1 MEVNVLFQEGLRLGD
16 KSQLSENI
24 EKALTRMKC
33 PHLLSSQQLI
43 FLDCIKIQPVVRWLM
58 ARLIEVREE
67 TAVALRLFSSSQF
80 SKEYQHLPSE
90 RSAHETGIAFLEES
104 THKYMASRRYRSQ
117 RTGGQ
122 RAGLFG
128 PRLSSQPLKV
138 DRKTADEAIHSTL
151 VEYGAGHLY
160 TMALMGS
167 GISAVKA
174 RQQAAAASDAMEQKR
189 RAVAAKLAEE
199 DETSK
204 KEQAKQALKRQEQ
217 LLAQMQQIEGD
228 LTKISGQ
235 VLGSVM
241 ERGSDLI
248 RQQGEQ
254 YNAMRE
260 ELSEFTAE
268 HAQKFQGQ
276 FQHKRAMAQ
285 FARIK
290 EQQEDK
296 LAAIQPK
303 HDELQAE
310 LEEMAA
316 SYQERVATNAE
327 LESAIE
333 EMLAMETDENREDLA
348 SLRALVALNENLKDQ
363 ITKFKESCRA
373 EREHWAARIAKAKAA
388 EQAGVIGDDPDD
400 PEALKF
406 DTIDETWQAAQRK
419 IQDVQSLLSTK
430 ARAIAL
436 VKRKMDEIPS
446 RRELQ
451 QYQRQF
457 LELYEQMA
465 QRFTETRQYYHT
477 YNTLCDRRNYL
488 SREVTIL
495 ESIQENYANALKAK
509 GGKQKLADS
518 LAEIE
523 AAVQKNLATARDKLA
538 EEQARSVALDETHSK
553 SIEKERQYYK
563 AAKDF
568 QDECSRTEDL
578 QEELEQ
584 VRQEALRLQRELQ
597 GPQDE

>member
-1 MEVNVLFQEGLRLGD
+1 
-16 KSQLSENI
+16 
-24 EKALTRMKC
+24 
-33 PHLLSSQQLI
+33 
-43 FLDCIKIQPVVRWLM
+43 M
-58 ARLIEVREE
+58 AKLIEVREE
-67 TAVALRLFSSSQF
+67 TAVALRLFSSDQF
-80 SKEYQHLPSE
+80 GKEYEHLPSE
-90 RSAHETGIAFLEES
+90 RVAHETGVAFLES
-104 THKYMASRRYRSQ
+104 TSQKYMASRRYRLGRSSH
-117 RTGGQ
+117 
-122 RAGLFG
+122 RAGMFG
-128 PRLSSQPLKV
+128 PRLSAQPVKV
-138 DRKTADEAIHSTL
+138 AKHVQDEAIHATL

-160 TMALMGS
+160 TMALLGS
-167 GISAVKA
+167 GLSAAKA

-204 KEQAKQALKRQEQ
+204 KEQALLALKRQEH
-217 LLAQMQQIEGD
+217 LLTQMQQIEGD
-228 LTKISGQ
+228 LTKISGS

-268 HAQKFQGQ
+268 HAHKFQGQ

-285 FARIK
+285 FGRIK
-290 EQQEDK
+290 DQQEEK

-303 HDELQAE
+303 HDQLQNEMEELAAQYQEKVAANQE
-310 LEEMAA
+310 LE
-316 SYQERVATNAE
+316 T
-327 LESAIE
+327 AIE

-348 SLRALVALNENLKDQ
+348 ALRALVALNENLKSQ
-363 ITKFKESCRA
+363 IGKFKESCRA
-373 EREHWAARIAKAKAA
+373 EREAWGERIAKAKAA
-388 EQAGVIGDDPDD
+388 ESAGVIGDADD
-400 PEALKF
+400 PNALRF
-406 DTIDETWQAAQRK
+406 DTIEETWDAAQRK
-419 IQDVQSLLSTK
+419 MQEMQSLLSTK

-477 YNTLCDRRNYL
+477 YNTLDDRRLYL
-488 SREVTIL
+488 SREVGIL
-495 ESIQENYANALKAK
+495 ESIQESYATALKSKA
-509 GGKQKLADS
+509 GKQKLADS

-523 AAVQKNLATARDKLA
+523 EAVQKNLGALRDKLA
-538 EEQARSVALDETHSK
+538 AEQARNTSLDETHSK
-553 SIEKERQYYK
+553 EIEKERAYYK

-568 QDECSRTEDL
+568 QDECSRTEEL
-578 QEELEQ
+578 QEQLEN
-584 VRQEALRLQRELQ
+584 VRQHALQIQQSLQNAQEESWAL
-597 GPQDE
+597 EWKMLK

>member
-1 MEVNVLFQEGLRLGD
+1 MNVLFQEGLRLGD
-16 KSQLSENI
+16 KSQLSESI
-24 EKALTRMKC
+24 ERALTRMKC

-43 FLDCIKIQPVVRWLM
+43 FLECTKIQPVVKWLM
-58 ARLIEVREE
+58 AKLIEVREE
-67 TAVALRLFSSSQF
+67 TAVALRRFSSDQF
-80 SKEYQHLPSE
+80 SKEYEHLPSE
-90 RSAHETGIAFLEES
+90 RVAHETGVTFLEH
-104 THKYMASRRYRSQ
+104 TAQKYMASRRYRLG
-117 RTGGQ
+117 RTSH
-122 RAGLFG
+122 RAGQFG
-128 PRLSSQPLKV
+128 PRLSAQPVKV
-138 DRKTADEAIHSTL
+138 SKNVQDEAIHATL

-160 TMALMGS
+160 TMAIMGS
-167 GISAVKA
+167 GLSAAKA
-174 RQQAAAASDAMEQKR
+174 KQQAAAASDAMEQKR

-204 KEQAKQALKRQEQ
+204 KEQAKQAQKRQEQ

-228 LTKISGQ
+228 LTKISGS

-268 HAQKFQGQ
+268 HAHKFQGQ

-290 EQQEDK
+290 GQQEDK
-296 LAAIQPK
+296 LASIQPK
-303 HDELQAE
+303 HDQLQAE
-310 LEEMAA
+310 MEELAA
-316 SYQERVATNAE
+316 QYQEKVQANEA
-327 LESAIE
+327 LENAIE

-348 SLRALVALNENLKDQ
+348 ALRALVALNENLKAQ
-363 ITKFKESCRA
+363 IGKFKATCRA
-373 EREHWAARIAKAKAA
+373 EREAWAERIQKASAA
-388 EQAGVIGDDPDD
+388 EAAGVIGDPEDPS
-400 PEALKF
+400 ALRF
-406 DTIDETWQAAQRK
+406 DTIEETWDAAQRK
-419 IQDVQSLLSTK
+419 MQEMQSLLSTK

-477 YNTLCDRRNYL
+477 YNTLHDRRGFL
-488 SREVTIL
+488 TREVGIL
-495 ESIQENYANALKAK
+495 ESIQENYATALKSKA
-509 GGKQKLADS
+509 GKQKLAES
-518 LAEIE
+518 MAGIE
-523 AAVQKNLATARDKLA
+523 EAVQKNLASLKDKLA
-538 EEQARSVALDETHSK
+538 EERNRATALDDTHTK
-553 SIEKERQYYK
+553 EVDKERQYYK

-568 QDECSRTEDL
+568 QDECSRTEEL
-578 QEELEQ
+578 QDELES
-584 VRQEALRLQRELQ
+584 VRQRALQIQQELQ
-597 GPQDE
+597 GNQEE

>member
-1 MEVNVLFQEGLRLGD
+1 MLFQEGLRLGD
-16 KSQLSENI
+16 KSQLSESI
-24 EKALTRMKC
+24 ERALTRMKC

-43 FLDCIKIQPVVRWLM
+43 FLDCIHIQPVVKWLM
-58 ARLIEVREE
+58 AKLIEVREE
-67 TAVALRLFSSSQF
+67 TAVALRLFSSDQF
-80 SKEYQHLPSE
+80 SKEYKHLPSE
-90 RSAHETGIAFLEES
+90 RSAYDTGVAFLEQS
-104 THKYMASRRYRSQ
+104 SQKYLANRRYRLHRSSH
-117 RTGGQ
+117 RS
-122 RAGLFG
+122 AGLYG
-128 PRLSSQPLKV
+128 PRLSAQPLKV
-138 DRKTADEAIHSTL
+138 ARTSQDEAIHSTL

-167 GISAVKA
+167 GISASKA
-174 RQQAAAASDAMEQKR
+174 RLQAAAASDAMEQKR

-204 KEQAKQALKRQEQ
+204 KEQAQAALKRQEK
-217 LLAQMQQIEGD
+217 LLSQMQQVEGD

-254 YNAMRE
+254 YNLMRE

-290 EQQEDK
+290 AQQEEK
-296 LAAIQPK
+296 LAAVQPK
-303 HDELQAE
+303 HDHLQAE
-310 LEEMAA
+310 MEALAA
-316 SYQERVATNAE
+316 QYQEKVGANNE
-327 LESAIE
+327 LEAAID

-348 SLRALVALNENLKDQ
+348 ALRALVALNENLKSQ

-373 EREHWAARIAKAKAA
+373 ERETWAQRIEKARQA
-388 EQAGVIGDDPDD
+388 EQAGVIGDPDD
-400 PEALKF
+400 PNALRF
-406 DTIDETWQAAQRK
+406 DTIEETWQAAQRK
-419 IQDVQSLLSTK
+419 MQEVQSLLSTK

-451 QYQRQF
+451 QYQRHF
-457 LELYEQMA
+457 IELYEQMA

-477 YNTLCDRRNYL
+477 YNTLCDRRGYL
-488 SREVTIL
+488 TREVGIL
-495 ESIQENYANALKAK
+495 ESIQENYATALKSK
-509 GGKQKLADS
+509 GGKQKLAES
-518 LAEIE
+518 MANIE
-523 AAVQKNLATARDKLA
+523 EAVHKNLTTARDKLT
-538 EEQARSVALDETHSK
+538 EERARATALDETHSK
-553 SIEKERQYYK
+553 AIERERQYYK

-568 QDECSRTEDL
+568 QDECSRTEQL
-578 QEELEQ
+578 QEELEKIRQ
-584 VRQEALRLQRELQ
+584 KALQLQQALHERQEE
-597 GPQDE
+597 